1 MNVVIDEAEE
11 VFQKEG
17 KERRSIGTFALI
29 WILTILWK
37 LRSGRILLKGDNITL
52 IQQIKE

>member
-11 VFQKEG
+11 VYQKEG
-17 KERRSIGTFALI
+17 KERRSIGQCQECGRESLLI
-29 WILTILWK
+29 YYT
-37 LRSGRILLKGDNITL
+37 GRILLKGDNITL